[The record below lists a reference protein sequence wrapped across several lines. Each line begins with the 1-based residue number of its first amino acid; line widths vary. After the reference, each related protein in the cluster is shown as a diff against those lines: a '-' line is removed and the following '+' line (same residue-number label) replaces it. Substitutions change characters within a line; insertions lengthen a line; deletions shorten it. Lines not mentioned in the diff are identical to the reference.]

1 MRTELKSTNELL
13 RHFDPLLLSFA
24 NSAPRDPMFFIRI
37 LKSLVRLDSVIYVI
51 TPSLISNTQNA
62 IIVLIKLLSI
72 ELNVSHW
79 RQVGAKRVYICKCPP
94 GVI

>member
-1 MRTELKSTNELL
+1 
-13 RHFDPLLLSFA
+13 
-24 NSAPRDPMFFIRI
+24 MFFITI

-72 ELNVSHW
+72 ELNVSLW
-79 RQVGAKRVYICKCPP
+79 RQVGAQRVYICKCPP

>member
-1 MRTELKSTNELL
+1 MRAKNKSTNPRSRYL
-13 RHFDPLLLSFA
+13 DPLLLSLA
-24 NSAPRDPMFFIRI
+24 NSPHVTLMFFITI

-72 ELNVSHW
+72 ELNVSLW
-79 RQVGAKRVYICKCPP
+79 RQVGA
-94 GVI
+94 